1 MSNRIDTTAIRY
13 GIAFV
18 GVALATWAR
27 LLLDPALGDNFPL
40 ATFFFAILAT
50 AWYAGFGPAVVS
62 VIVGVLASDYFLIPP
77 RGSFG
82 LKGWDQNIGMLLY
95 LSVGA
100 GIVWIAGQKQSSRDR
115 DRVREL
121 RAGEDL
127 SHPLISP
134 EQAIG

>member
-1 MSNRIDTTAIRY
+1 
-13 GIAFV
+13 
-18 GVALATWAR
+18 
-27 LLLDPALGDNFPL
+27 
-40 ATFFFAILAT
+40 
-50 AWYAGFGPAVVS
+50 
-62 VIVGVLASDYFLIPP
+62 
-77 RGSFG
+77 
-82 LKGWDQNIGMLLY
+82 MLLY